1 MNSVKFSCAISPS
14 NIAVPLGCEIW
25 IDDTCVFDQNHVT
38 EPVAVAHEFSDED
51 GEHVLRITLKNKLS
65 EHTVIDDSG
74 DILSDAMLTV
84 SNISFDEID
93 CTQIVQDLA
102 VYRHNFNG
110 TGADIPDQFFG
121 DMGCNGTIELKFAT
135 PVYLWLLESM

>member
-74 DILSDAMLTV
+74 EIVSDAMLTV

-93 CTQIVQDLA
+93 CTQIIQDLA
-102 VYRHNFNG
+102 VYRHNFND

-135 PVYLWLLESM
+135 PVYLWLLENM